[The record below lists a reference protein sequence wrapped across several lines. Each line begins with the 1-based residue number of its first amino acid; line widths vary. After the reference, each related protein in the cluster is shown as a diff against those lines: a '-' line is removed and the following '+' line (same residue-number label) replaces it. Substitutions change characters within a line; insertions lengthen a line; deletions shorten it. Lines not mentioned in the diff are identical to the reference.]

1 MPDGLRAFV
10 PAEALRPQR
19 PLLQP
24 TLGDAQPPLAQAAP
38 TDLHP
43 CAGTATPRL
52 LPFPHCLN
60 CRGFQL
66 RVRLNRLII
75 QSRNETCPYYRR
87 FGFSSF

>member
-1 MPDGLRAFV
+1 MPDGLRAFA

-43 CAGTATPRL
+43 CAGTATPPASS
-52 LPFPHCLN
+52 LPPLSELQRISIAGSVKSVNHPVA
-60 CRGFQL
+60 Q
-66 RVRLNRLII
+66 
-75 QSRNETCPYYRR
+75 
-87 FGFSSF
+87 